1 MGEAVEIG
9 VRYCG
14 GCNPR
19 YDRVA
24 LVESLVRLLPE
35 HHFTSARQAEPYSAV
50 LVVCGCTSRCASVTG
65 LQVPPGGL
73 LYVCGWEDLP
83 SVQDTLQRLSDAPH
97 AQPPTPV

>member
-1 MGEAVEIG
+1 MGESVEIG

-24 LVESLVRLLPE
+24 LVECLVRLLPE
-35 HHFTSARQAEPYSAV
+35 HHFTAARQEESYSAV

-65 LQVPPGGL
+65 LQPSPGDL
-73 LYVCGWEDLP
+73 IYVGGWEDLP
-83 SVQDTLQRLSDAPH
+83 SVQDTLQQLSDALH
-97 AQPPTPV
+97 IQPPASI